1 MATKIL
7 IVEDDRDLRR
17 ALTIRLKAHGYDVVT
32 AEDGVYAVSTARKEH
47 PDLVL
52 LDIGLPAGDGLT
64 VLDRYSKL
72 SDLCDI
78 PVVVLTGRDEDGTRS
93 LLTERDIDRKL
104 RGIPVIASVPQL
116 WGRQRPET
124 PLDLDEH
131 LGLQRELAA
140 LIDRV
145 TEDKQSRRAL

>member
-72 SDLCDI
+72 SDLRHI
-78 PVVVLTGRDEDGTRS
+78 PVVVLTGRDP
-93 LLTERDIDRKL
+93 K
-104 RGIPVIASVPQL
+104 
-116 WGRQRPET
+116 
-124 PLDLDEH
+124 
-131 LGLQRELAA
+131 
-140 LIDRV
+140 V
-145 TEDKQSRRAL
+145 TEPAVRARHVAGFLRKPVDNDVLLNAIYDALDSTANAYSPGQ